1 MVAEPR
7 RSPGS
12 AAPPRRGRLG
22 AGRWGRRCGQGA
34 PRRRRPR
41 QPRLCQ
47 MLRGEQ
53 GYGFHL
59 HGEKGKSGQF
69 IRKVEPGSPAEAAGL
84 RAGDRLLEVNGVNV
98 EKETHH
104 QVVQRIKAIEAET
117 QLLVVDKETD
127 EHFRSLRLTCSKEAG
142 WPVMVNGDSW
152 KAPAEL
158 SGRSLKRHKHSLGSE
173 SGKKVR
179 LPGCSWRRREKLP
192 LSPSAELSGKFFL
205 QPKVTWTLGAKLE
218 VLKGFFLLM

>member
-1 MVAEPR
+1 ME
-7 RSPGS
+7 
-12 AAPPRRGRLG
+12 
-22 AGRWGRRCGQGA
+22 QGA
-34 PRRRRPR
+34 PRR

-104 QVVQRIKAIEAET
+104 QVGPPSGQTSLPGR
-117 QLLVVDKETD
+117 
-127 EHFRSLRLTCSKEAG
+127 RSLPGRAG
-142 WPVMVNGDSW
+142 AAGG
-152 KAPAEL
+152 
-158 SGRSLKRHKHSLGSE
+158 GRR
-173 SGKKVR
+173 
-179 LPGCSWRRREKLP
+179 
-192 LSPSAELSGKFFL
+192 SP
-205 QPKVTWTLGAKLE
+205 
-218 VLKGFFLLM
+218 